1 MQLEDIKD
9 AVKYPTMHRSPP
21 HPRPRTKNYVPRNN
35 ERLRNIGLQQPFNL

>member
-21 HPRPRTKNYVPRNN
+21 HPPRTKNYVPRNN
-35 ERLRNIGLQQPFNL
+35 EMLRNIGLQQPFNL